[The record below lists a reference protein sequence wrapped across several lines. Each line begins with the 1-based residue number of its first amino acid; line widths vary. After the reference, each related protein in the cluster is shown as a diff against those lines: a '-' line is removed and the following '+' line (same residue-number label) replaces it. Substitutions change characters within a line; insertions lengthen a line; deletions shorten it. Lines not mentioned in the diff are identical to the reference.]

1 MFKGIRKASIIALA
15 LMISLVFLITPPP
28 SIDAADHGDAPF
40 ASLRATADITDF
52 WVFLD
57 PNDNSRLELIMGTRG
72 FIVPGENA
80 NFGIF
85 DGDLRYRFNIENT
98 GDAIPDLFLDA
109 IFSKQ
114 IGRTT
119 PQTGTITLSD
129 SKGAVLKT
137 FTAPATLSSS
147 TATVAPNRNITA
159 DSNTG
164 IRFFAGLADDAFFF
178 DVPSELRYRASLEA
192 GTPGGDISFFTRGR
206 DTFAG
211 YNINAIAYSIPVSL
225 LKGRAGNVV
234 GISAATQIRK
244 KITINS
250 NATTTGKGD
259 FVQIDSMGIPA
270 VNIVFVPFD
279 RKDDFNTKG
288 PDATSFANDI
298 VGQLKL
304 LQTNDTNI
312 GLFAK
317 LAVEKGDYLRIDTS
331 IMNSGPEG
339 GNNAGA
345 GFPNGRR
352 LLDDVTDPIVSL
364 VSNSQPRPDM
374 VDKNDVPFLN
384 NFPWVALPNQ
394 PLPRGSMDTTQN

>member
-1 MFKGIRKASIIALA
+1 MFKQLRKTSIIALVLAVA
-15 LMISLVFLITPPP
+15 LIILLTPPLP
-28 SIDAADHGDAPF
+28 TDAADHGDAPF

-57 PNDNSRLELIMGTRG
+57 PNDNTRLELIMGTRG

-98 GDAIPDLFLDA
+98 GDGVPDLFLDA

-119 PQTGTITLSD
+119 PQTGTVTLSD
-129 SKGAVLKT
+129 ARGTVLKT

-147 TATVAPNRNITA
+147 TAAVAPTRNITA

-211 YNINAIAYSIPVSL
+211 YNINAIAYSVPVSL
-225 LKGRAGNVV
+225 LKGRAGNVL

-244 KITINS
+244 KITVNS

-270 VNIVFVPFD
+270 VNIVFVPFE

-298 VGQLKL
+298 VGQLKI
-304 LQTNDTNI
+304 LQTRDANI
-312 GLFAK
+312 ALFAK

-331 IMNSGPEG
+331 IANTGPEG
-339 GNNAGA
+339 GNNSGA

-364 VSNSQPRPDM
+364 VSNSEPRPDM
-374 VDKNDVPFLN
+374 VDKNDVLFLN

-394 PLPRGSMDTTQN
+394 PLPRGSQDTTQN

>member
-1 MFKGIRKASIIALA
+1 MFKGIRKAAALA
-15 LMISLVFLITPPP
+15 LVLTIALVSLITPPP
-28 SIDAADHGDAPF
+28 STDAADHGDAPF

-72 FIVPGENA
+72 FIVPGENS

-85 DGDLRYRFNIENT
+85 DGDLRYRFNVENT
-98 GDAIPDLFLDA
+98 GDAIPDLFIDTV
-109 IFSKQ
+109 FSKQ

-119 PQTGTITLSD
+119 PQTATITISNNR
-129 SKGAVLKT
+129 STIRT

-159 DSNTG
+159 DTNTG

-178 DVPSELRYRASLEA
+178 DVPSELRYRASLES
-192 GTPGGDISFFTRGR
+192 GVPGGDVSFFTRGR

-211 YNINAIAYSIPVSL
+211 YNINAIAFSIPVSI
-225 LKGRAGNVV
+225 LKGSAGNVL

-244 KITINS
+244 KITINPG
-250 NATTTGKGD
+250 NVTVGKGD

-270 VNIVFVPFD
+270 VNIVFVPFS
-279 RKDDFNTKG
+279 RKDDFNSKG

-298 VGQLKL
+298 VGQLQL

-317 LAVEKGDYLRIDTS
+317 LAVEKGDYLRIDTTIANTGS
-331 IMNSGPEG
+331 EG
-339 GNNAGA
+339 GNNPGA

-374 VDKNDVPFLN
+374 VDKNDVPFLD
-384 NFPWVALPNQ
+384 NFPWVAQPNQ
-394 PLPRGSMDTTQN
+394 PLPRGTQDTTQN

>member
-1 MFKGIRKASIIALA
+1 MFRQIKKASIIVLILTVAL
-15 LMISLVFLITPPP
+15 ISLMTPPP

-57 PNDNSRLELIMGTRG
+57 PNDNSRLELILGTRG
-72 FIVPGENA
+72 FIVPGENS

-98 GDAIPDLFLDA
+98 GDGVPDLFLDA
-109 IFSKQ
+109 VFSKQ

-119 PQTGTITLSD
+119 PQTATITLSD
-129 SKGAVLKT
+129 TRSTLRT

-211 YNINAIAYSIPVSL
+211 YNMNAIVYSIPISL
-225 LKGRAGNVV
+225 LKGRAGDVL

-288 PDATSFANDI
+288 PNSSTFANDI

-304 LQTNDTNI
+304 LQTNDANI

-331 IMNSGPEG
+331 IPNTGPEG

-345 GFPNGRR
+345 GFPDGRR

-364 VSNSQPRPDM
+364 VSNSQPRPDN
-374 VDKNDVPFLN
+374 VDKNDLLFLD
-384 NFPWVALPNQ
+384 NFPWVALPHQ
-394 PLPRGSMDTTQN
+394 PLPRGSVDNTQN